1 MFLITLSS
9 PSAAGKISKGL
20 SSQIWTIN
28 EQTWSRGDIWKWAV
42 CRPLSELIVSCFQH
56 TGVHSDHSWFNTL
69 AVFKVIHRY
78 ITSTKHNDIKYCCI
92 FCHSLCLSVCSSI
105 SIYLSI
111 YSFVSW
117 IFLHIAVG
125 QINTGT
131 AEIFSDHFMLHLGQM
146 FYKNPF
152 SRYTKNIIV
161 LCWSCSKSWTY
172 LALGKYGSECIKNSL
187 TWINPNSISGSQ
199 QPT

>member
-20 SSQIWTIN
+20 SSHIWTIN

-56 TGVHSDHSWFNTL
+56 TGVHCDHSWFNTL

-78 ITSTKHNDIKYCCI
+78 ITSTKHNNIKYCCI

-111 YSFVSW
+111 YLFFRLMNFSAHCSRSDQYRDSW
-117 IFLHIAVG
+117 DIFRPFHA
-125 QINTGT
+125 
-131 AEIFSDHFMLHLGQM
+131 SLG
-146 FYKNPF
+146 PD
-152 SRYTKNIIV
+152 V
-161 LCWSCSKSWTY
+161 L
-172 LALGKYGSECIKNSL
+172 
-187 TWINPNSISGSQ
+187 
-199 QPT
+199 